1 MSAVSFIAVMLIG
14 VIVANV
20 IKEFFPKISETF
32 ILIGVGIILSFLPE
46 FRHFELEPE
55 FFMMLIIAP
64 LMFNEGSKT
73 SLKEVRKN
81 FRGIFFLSITL
92 AVVTVLFVAAL
103 TTNIMGSWIFPL
115 AICFAAIVTPTD
127 SVAVKSIIVG
137 KKMPQGVNEA
147 VEFESLFNDASGLV
161 LLSLGLSVLESG
173 HFSIWSGL
181 GQFAFVSVGGILI
194 GLIVGTFLV
203 RIRIAI
209 NLRATNPE
217 ATIIPISILT
227 PFALYLLAEHF
238 GTSGVLAVVAAGLIH
253 NFEGDMLKL
262 TSTNV
267 QLTNNTIWEI
277 LSGIL
282 NNFVFILL
290 GVSLFGIW
298 DIFKSLGF
306 KEAVTLFFI
315 SALVYLL
322 MLFIRKFWTNQ
333 RGNRSI
339 EHFFSNDKKERSKDS
354 SIFALSGAHGTMT
367 LAMAFSLPLDTTI
380 LSTENREIII
390 SMATIVILLSLIVP
404 TFILPKFL
412 SPMKDASLDDIDS
425 VRNDMVDYAILHM
438 MQVIEDSKVRSSLTK
453 QLQSQKGLQIPD
465 HNKSSQLLE
474 KTVTWQE
481 TLLES
486 SDIQE
491 NFSPKAIDYFQIY
504 LENSSKRAMSKKIRR
519 LFSRRRQLRRADQ
532 SEMQE
537 FMALRNDLGRLED
550 ILYEATM
557 EKLNR
562 LERERFEKKI
572 TDFSD
577 IEEVRRVFENRHYR
591 IRNEIQE
598 ETIVPNELLIE
609 AFQLEY
615 QYVLDQ
621 AKSEAISKETSNKL
635 FKEINNAQ
643 VLQLQ
648 NQ

>member
-127 SVAVKSIIVG
+127 SVAVKSIIAG

-306 KEAVTLFFI
+306 KEAVILFFI
-315 SALVYLL
+315 SALVYVL

-354 SIFALSGAHGTMT
+354 TIFALSGAHGTMT
-367 LAMAFSLPLDTTI
+367 LAMAFSLPLDTAI

>member
-127 SVAVKSIIVG
+127 SVAVKSIIAG

-438 MQVIEDSKVRSSLTK
+438 MQVVEDSKVRSSLTK

>member
-127 SVAVKSIIVG
+127 SVAVKSIIAG

>member
-14 VIVANV
+14 VIAANV

-32 ILIGVGIILSFLPE
+32 ILIGVGILLSFLPE

-127 SVAVKSIIVG
+127 SVAVKSIIAG

-173 HFSIWSGL
+173 HFSIWNGL
-181 GQFAFVSVGGILI
+181 GQFAFVSIGGILI
-194 GLIVGTFLV
+194 GLIVGAFLV

-298 DIFKSLGF
+298 DIFKSLGLV
-306 KEAVTLFFI
+306 EAVILFFI
-315 SALVYLL
+315 SALVYVL

-354 SIFALSGAHGTMT
+354 TIFALSGAHGTMT
-367 LAMAFSLPLDTTI
+367 LAMAFSLPLNTAI

-404 TFILPKFL
+404 TFILPKLL
-412 SPMKDASLDDIDS
+412 SPMKAASSDNIDS

-438 MQVIEDSKVRSSLTK
+438 MQVIEDGKVRSSLTK
-453 QLQSQKGLQIPD
+453 QLQSQKGLQ
-465 HNKSSQLLE
+465 
-474 KTVTWQE
+474 
-481 TLLES
+481 
-486 SDIQE
+486 
-491 NFSPKAIDYFQIY
+491 
-504 LENSSKRAMSKKIRR
+504 
-519 LFSRRRQLRRADQ
+519 
-532 SEMQE
+532 
-537 FMALRNDLGRLED
+537 
-550 ILYEATM
+550 
-557 EKLNR
+557 
-562 LERERFEKKI
+562 
-572 TDFSD
+572 
-577 IEEVRRVFENRHYR
+577 
-591 IRNEIQE
+591 
-598 ETIVPNELLIE
+598 
-609 AFQLEY
+609 
-615 QYVLDQ
+615 
-621 AKSEAISKETSNKL
+621 
-635 FKEINNAQ
+635 
-643 VLQLQ
+643 
-648 NQ
+648 

>member
-115 AICFAAIVTPTD
+115 AICFATIVTPTD
-127 SVAVKSIIVG
+127 SVAVKSIIAG

-181 GQFAFVSVGGILI
+181 GQFAFVSIGGILI

-367 LAMAFSLPLDTTI
+367 LAMAFSLPLDTAI

-404 TFILPKFL
+404 TFILSKFL

-438 MQVIEDSKVRSSLTK
+438 MQVVEDSKVRSSLTK
-453 QLQSQKGLQIPD
+453 QLQSQKDLQIPD

>member
-14 VIVANV
+14 VIAANV

-32 ILIGVGIILSFLPE
+32 ILIGVGILLSFLPE

-127 SVAVKSIIVG
+127 SVAVKSIIAG
-137 KKMPQGVNEA
+137 KKMPKGVNEA

-173 HFSIWSGL
+173 HFSIWNGL
-181 GQFAFVSVGGILI
+181 GQFAFVSIGGILI
-194 GLIVGTFLV
+194 GLIVGAFLV

-298 DIFKSLGF
+298 DIFKSLGLE
-306 KEAVTLFFI
+306 EAVILFFI
-315 SALVYLL
+315 SALVYVL

-354 SIFALSGAHGTMT
+354 TIFALSGAHGTMT
-367 LAMAFSLPLDTTI
+367 LAMAFSLTLNTAI

-404 TFILPKFL
+404 TFILPKLL
-412 SPMKDASLDDIDS
+412 SPMKAASSDNIDS

-465 HNKSSQLLE
+465 HNRSSRLLE
-474 KTVTWQE
+474 NIVTWQE
-481 TLLES
+481 TLLDS
-486 SDIQE
+486 SDIQK
-491 NFSPKAIDYFQIY
+491 NFSPKAIEYFRIY

-519 LFSRRRQLRRADQ
+519 MFSRRRQLRGADQ

-537 FMALRNDLGRLED
+537 FMAVRNDLGRLEEV
-550 ILYEATM
+550 LYEATM

-562 LERERFEKKI
+562 LEKERFEKKI

-577 IEEVRRVFENRHYR
+577 IEEVKRVFENRHYR

-621 AKSEAISKETSNKL
+621 VKSEAISKETSNKL

>member
-1 MSAVSFIAVMLIG
+1 M
-14 VIVANV
+14 
-20 IKEFFPKISETF
+20 
-32 ILIGVGIILSFLPE
+32 
-46 FRHFELEPE
+46 
-55 FFMMLIIAP
+55 
-64 LMFNEGSKT
+64 
-73 SLKEVRKN
+73 
-81 FRGIFFLSITL
+81 
-92 AVVTVLFVAAL
+92 
-103 TTNIMGSWIFPL
+103 

-127 SVAVKSIIVG
+127 SVAVKSIIAG

-438 MQVIEDSKVRSSLTK
+438 MQVIDDSKVRSSLTK

-577 IEEVRRVFENRHYR
+577 IEEVRSVFENRHYR

>member
-127 SVAVKSIIVG
+127 SVAVKSIIAG

-227 PFALYLLAEHF
+227 PFALYLLAEYF

-438 MQVIEDSKVRSSLTK
+438 MQVIDDSKVRSSLTK

-577 IEEVRRVFENRHYR
+577 IEEVRSVFENRHYR

>member
-32 ILIGVGIILSFLPE
+32 ILIGVGILLSFLPE

-127 SVAVKSIIVG
+127 SVAVKSIIAG

-550 ILYEATM
+550 ILYETTM

>member
-127 SVAVKSIIVG
+127 SVAVKSIIAG

-181 GQFAFVSVGGILI
+181 GQFAFVSIGGILI

-339 EHFFSNDKKERSKDS
+339 EHFFSNDKKECSKDS

-367 LAMAFSLPLDTTI
+367 LAMAFSLPLDTAI

-412 SPMKDASLDDIDS
+412 SPMKEASLDDIDS

-438 MQVIEDSKVRSSLTK
+438 MQVVEDSKVRSSLTK

-537 FMALRNDLGRLED
+537 FMVLRNDLGRLED

>member
-32 ILIGVGIILSFLPE
+32 ILIGVGIILSFL
-46 FRHFELEPE
+46 PE

-127 SVAVKSIIVG
+127 SVAVKSIIAG
-137 KKMPQGVNEA
+137 KKMPQGVNET

-181 GQFAFVSVGGILI
+181 GQFAFVSIGGILI

-367 LAMAFSLPLDTTI
+367 LAMAFSLPLDTAI

>member
-127 SVAVKSIIVG
+127 SVAVKSIIAG

-181 GQFAFVSVGGILI
+181 GQFAFVSIGGILI

-367 LAMAFSLPLDTTI
+367 LAMAFSLPLDTAI

-404 TFILPKFL
+404 TFILSKFL

-438 MQVIEDSKVRSSLTK
+438 MQVVEDSKVRSSLTK
-453 QLQSQKGLQIPD
+453 QLQSQKDLQIPD

>member
-127 SVAVKSIIVG
+127 SVAVKSIIAG

-181 GQFAFVSVGGILI
+181 GQFAFVSIGGILI

-367 LAMAFSLPLDTTI
+367 LAMAFSLPLDTAI

-438 MQVIEDSKVRSSLTK
+438 MQVVEDSKVRSSLTK

-537 FMALRNDLGRLED
+537 FMALRNNLGRLED

>member
-127 SVAVKSIIVG
+127 SVAVKSIIAG

-438 MQVIEDSKVRSSLTK
+438 MQVIDDSKVRSSLTK

>member
-127 SVAVKSIIVG
+127 SVAVKSIIAG

-181 GQFAFVSVGGILI
+181 GQFAFVSIGGILI

-367 LAMAFSLPLDTTI
+367 LAMAFSLPLDTAI

-412 SPMKDASLDDIDS
+412 SPMKEASLDDIDS

-438 MQVIEDSKVRSSLTK
+438 MQVVEDSKVRSSLTK

-550 ILYEATM
+550 VLYEATM

>member
-1 MSAVSFIAVMLIG
+1 M
-14 VIVANV
+14 
-20 IKEFFPKISETF
+20 
-32 ILIGVGIILSFLPE
+32 IGVGIILSFLPE

-127 SVAVKSIIVG
+127 SVAVKSIIAG

-354 SIFALSGAHGTMT
+354 TIFALSGAHGTMT

-425 VRNDMVDYAILHM
+425 ERNDMVDYAILHM
-438 MQVIEDSKVRSSLTK
+438 MQVIDDSKVRSSLTK

>member
-32 ILIGVGIILSFLPE
+32 ILIGVGILLSFLPE

-127 SVAVKSIIVG
+127 SVAVKSIIAG

-173 HFSIWSGL
+173 HFSIWGGL

-194 GLIVGTFLV
+194 GLIVGTLLV

-227 PFALYLLAEHF
+227 PFVLYLFAEHL
-238 GTSGVLAVVAAGLIH
+238 GVSGVLAVVAAGLIH

-306 KEAVTLFFI
+306 KEAVILFFI
-315 SALVYLL
+315 SALVYVL

-354 SIFALSGAHGTMT
+354 TIFALSGAHGTMT

-550 ILYEATM
+550 ILYETTM

>member
-14 VIVANV
+14 VIAANV

-32 ILIGVGIILSFLPE
+32 ILIGVGILLSFLPE

-127 SVAVKSIIVG
+127 SVAVKSIIAG

>member
-14 VIVANV
+14 VIAANV

-32 ILIGVGIILSFLPE
+32 ILIGVGILLSFLPE

-127 SVAVKSIIVG
+127 SVAVKSIIAG

-173 HFSIWSGL
+173 HFSIWDGL
-181 GQFAFVSVGGILI
+181 GQFAFVSIGGILI
-194 GLIVGTFLV
+194 GLIVGAFLV

-298 DIFKSLGF
+298 DIFKSLGLE
-306 KEAVTLFFI
+306 EAVILFFI
-315 SALVYLL
+315 SALVYVL

-354 SIFALSGAHGTMT
+354 TIFALSGAHGTMT
-367 LAMAFSLPLDTTI
+367 LAMAFSLPLNTAI

-404 TFILPKFL
+404 TFILPKLL
-412 SPMKDASLDDIDS
+412 SPMKAASSDNIDS

-438 MQVIEDSKVRSSLTK
+438 MQVIEDGKVRSSLTK
-453 QLQSQKGLQIPD
+453 KLQSQKGLQIPD
-465 HNKSSQLLE
+465 HNRSSRLLE
-474 KTVTWQE
+474 NIVTWQE
-481 TLLES
+481 TLLDS

-491 NFSPKAIDYFQIY
+491 NFSPKAIEYFRIY

-519 LFSRRRQLRRADQ
+519 MFSRRRQLRGADQ

-537 FMALRNDLGRLED
+537 FMAVRNDLGRLEEV
-550 ILYEATM
+550 LYEATM

-562 LERERFEKKI
+562 LEKERFEKKI

-577 IEEVRRVFENRHYR
+577 IEEVKRVFENRHYR

-621 AKSEAISKETSNKL
+621 VKSEAISKETSNKL

>member
-64 LMFNEGSKT
+64 LMFDEGSKT

-127 SVAVKSIIVG
+127 SVAVKSIIAG

-438 MQVIEDSKVRSSLTK
+438 MQVIDDSKVRSSLTK

>member
-14 VIVANV
+14 VIAANV

-32 ILIGVGIILSFLPE
+32 ILIGVGILLSFLPE

-103 TTNIMGSWIFPL
+103 PTNIMGSWIFPL

-127 SVAVKSIIVG
+127 SVAVKSIIAG
-137 KKMPQGVNEA
+137 KKMPKGVNEA

-173 HFSIWSGL
+173 HFSIWNGL
-181 GQFAFVSVGGILI
+181 GQFAFVSIGGILI
-194 GLIVGTFLV
+194 GLIVGAFLV

-298 DIFKSLGF
+298 DIFKSLGLE
-306 KEAVTLFFI
+306 EAVILFFI
-315 SALVYLL
+315 SALVYVL

-354 SIFALSGAHGTMT
+354 TIFALSGAHGTMT
-367 LAMAFSLPLDTTI
+367 LAMAFSLPLNTAI

-404 TFILPKFL
+404 TFILPKLL
-412 SPMKDASLDDIDS
+412 SPMKAASSDNIDS

-465 HNKSSQLLE
+465 HNRSSRLLE
-474 KTVTWQE
+474 NIVTWQE
-481 TLLES
+481 TLLDS

-491 NFSPKAIDYFQIY
+491 NFSPKVIEYFRIY

-519 LFSRRRQLRRADQ
+519 MFSRRRQLRGADQ

-537 FMALRNDLGRLED
+537 FMAVRNDLGRLEEV
-550 ILYEATM
+550 LYEATM

-562 LERERFEKKI
+562 LEKERFEKKI

-577 IEEVRRVFENRHYR
+577 IEEVKRVFENRHYR

-621 AKSEAISKETSNKL
+621 VKSEAISKETSNKL

>member
-14 VIVANV
+14 VIAANV

-32 ILIGVGIILSFLPE
+32 ILIGVGILLSFLPE

-127 SVAVKSIIVG
+127 SVAVKSIIAG

-181 GQFAFVSVGGILI
+181 GQFAFVSIGGILI

-367 LAMAFSLPLDTTI
+367 LAMAFSLPLDTAI

-412 SPMKDASLDDIDS
+412 SPMKEASLDDIDS

-438 MQVIEDSKVRSSLTK
+438 MQVVEDSKVRSSLTK

>member
-127 SVAVKSIIVG
+127 SVAVKSIIAG

-181 GQFAFVSVGGILI
+181 GQFAFVSIGGILI

-315 SALVYLL
+315 STLVYLL

-367 LAMAFSLPLDTTI
+367 LAMAFSLPLDTAI

-412 SPMKDASLDDIDS
+412 SPMKEASLDDIDS

-438 MQVIEDSKVRSSLTK
+438 MQVVEDSKVRSSLTK

>member
-32 ILIGVGIILSFLPE
+32 ILIGVGIILSFL
-46 FRHFELEPE
+46 PE

>member
-1 MSAVSFIAVMLIG
+1 MSAVSFIAVMMVG
-14 VIVANV
+14 VIVANI

-32 ILIGVGIILSFLPE
+32 ILIGVGILLSFLPE

-64 LMFNEGSKT
+64 LMFYEGSKT

-103 TTNIMGSWIFPL
+103 MNNIMGSWVFPL

-127 SVAVKSIIVG
+127 AVAVKSIIAG
-137 KKMPQGVNEA
+137 KKMPEGVNEA
-147 VEFESLFNDASGLV
+147 VEFESLFNDATGLV

-173 HFSIWSGL
+173 HFSIWEGL
-181 GQFAFVSVGGILI
+181 GQFAFVSIGGTLI
-194 GLIVGTFLV
+194 GLVVGAFLV
-203 RIRIAI
+203 RIRTAI
-209 NLRATNPE
+209 NLRATRPE

-227 PFALYLLAEHF
+227 PFFLYLLAEHL
-238 GTSGVLAVVAAGLIH
+238 GTSGILAVVAAGLIH

-267 QLTNNTIWEI
+267 QLTNNTIWDI
-277 LSGIL
+277 LSDIL

-298 DIFKSLGF
+298 DIFRTLGWRQSI
-306 KEAVTLFFI
+306 VLFFI
-315 SALVYLL
+315 SILVYFL

-339 EHFFSNDKKERSKDS
+339 QHFFSNDKAERSKDS

-367 LAMAFSLPLDTTI
+367 LAMAFSLPINATI
-380 LSTENREIII
+380 LSSENREIII
-390 SMATIVILLSLIVP
+390 TMAAIVILLSLIVP
-404 TFILPKFL
+404 TFVLPKFL
-412 SPMKDASLDDIDS
+412 PEITTSSSDDIDHI
-425 VRNDMVDYAILHM
+425 RNDMVDYAILHM
-438 MQVIEDSKVRSSLTK
+438 AQVVQDSKTRSSLTK

-465 HNKSSQLLE
+465 HNKSRQLME
-474 KTVTWQE
+474 DIVTWQE
-481 TLLES
+481 TLL
-486 SDIQE
+486 DTDMVQAQ
-491 NFSPKAIDYFQIY
+491 FSPTVIDYFRIY
-504 LENSSKRAMSKKIRR
+504 LENSSKRSTSKKIRR
-519 LFSRRRQLRRADQ
+519 LFTRRKRVRKFDPDK
-532 SEMQE
+532 MQE
-537 FMALRNDLGRLED
+537 LSLTRNELGHLED
-550 ILYEATM
+550 LLYQQTM
-557 EKLNR
+557 EKLDR
-562 LERERFEKKI
+562 LEKERLENKVI
-572 TDFSD
+572 DFSD
-577 IEEVRRVFENRHYR
+577 IEEIKRVFENRHSR

-598 ETIVPNELLIE
+598 ETVIPNELLIE

-615 QYVLDQ
+615 QFILDQ
-621 AKSEAISKETSNKL
+621 VKAGIISKETSNKL

-648 NQ
+648 SQ

>member
-127 SVAVKSIIVG
+127 SVAVKSIIAG

-306 KEAVTLFFI
+306 KEAVILFFI
-315 SALVYLL
+315 SALVYVL

-354 SIFALSGAHGTMT
+354 TIFALSGAHGTMT
-367 LAMAFSLPLDTTI
+367 LAMAFSLPVDTAI

-404 TFILPKFL
+404 TFTLPKFL

>member
-127 SVAVKSIIVG
+127 SVAVKSIIAG

-181 GQFAFVSVGGILI
+181 GQFAFVSIGGILI

-367 LAMAFSLPLDTTI
+367 LAMAFSLPLDTAI

-412 SPMKDASLDDIDS
+412 SPMKEASLDDIDS

-438 MQVIEDSKVRSSLTK
+438 MQVVEDSKVRSSLTK

>member
-127 SVAVKSIIVG
+127 SVAVKSIIAG

-181 GQFAFVSVGGILI
+181 GQFAFVSIGGILI

-367 LAMAFSLPLDTTI
+367 LAMAFSLPLDTAI

-412 SPMKDASLDDIDS
+412 SPMKETSLDDIDS

-438 MQVIEDSKVRSSLTK
+438 MQVVEDSKVRSSLTK

>member
-127 SVAVKSIIVG
+127 SVAVKSIIAG

-438 MQVIEDSKVRSSLTK
+438 MQVIDDSKVRSSLTK

-577 IEEVRRVFENRHYR
+577 IEEVRSVFENRHYR

>member
-1 MSAVSFIAVMLIG
+1 M
-14 VIVANV
+14 
-20 IKEFFPKISETF
+20 
-32 ILIGVGIILSFLPE
+32 
-46 FRHFELEPE
+46 
-55 FFMMLIIAP
+55 
-64 LMFNEGSKT
+64 
-73 SLKEVRKN
+73 RKN

-127 SVAVKSIIVG
+127 SVAVKSIIAG

-181 GQFAFVSVGGILI
+181 GQFAFVSIGGILI

-322 MLFIRKFWTNQ
+322 MLFIRKLWTNQ

-367 LAMAFSLPLDTTI
+367 LAMAFSLPLDTAI

-412 SPMKDASLDDIDS
+412 SPMKEASLDDIDS

-438 MQVIEDSKVRSSLTK
+438 MQVVEDSKVRSSLTK

-621 AKSEAISKETSNKL
+621 AKSEAISKETSNKI

>member
-127 SVAVKSIIVG
+127 SVAVKSIIAG

-181 GQFAFVSVGGILI
+181 GQFAFVSIGGILI

-322 MLFIRKFWTNQ
+322 MIFIRKFWTNQ

-367 LAMAFSLPLDTTI
+367 LAMAFSLPLDTAI

-412 SPMKDASLDDIDS
+412 SPMKEASLDDIDS

-438 MQVIEDSKVRSSLTK
+438 MQVVEDSKVRSSLTK

>member
-32 ILIGVGIILSFLPE
+32 ILIGVGILLSFLPE

-127 SVAVKSIIVG
+127 SVAVKSIIAG

-227 PFALYLLAEHF
+227 PFVLYLFAEHL
-238 GTSGVLAVVAAGLIH
+238 GVSGVLAVVAAGLIH

-438 MQVIEDSKVRSSLTK
+438 MQVIDDSKVRSSLTK

>member
-127 SVAVKSIIVG
+127 SVAVKSIIAG
-137 KKMPQGVNEA
+137 KKLPQGVNEA

-227 PFALYLLAEHF
+227 PFALYLLAEYF

-438 MQVIEDSKVRSSLTK
+438 MQVIDDSKVRSSLTK

-562 LERERFEKKI
+562 LERERVEKKI

-577 IEEVRRVFENRHYR
+577 IEEVRSVFENRHYR